1 MRPRYPWGCLLRM
14 GAFLSLEA
22 RYQFRHGLVTV
33 YIGVAVIYAVIL
45 RLLPAELR
53 PIVAPLVI
61 LTEPVMVGFFFFG
74 AVFLLERD
82 AGLLAPLS
90 VLPVHYGE
98 ALGARL
104 IAFAVT
110 ATAAGAT
117 ILLLGA
123 PEVFL
128 LPGTRP
134 AAALF
139 LVFAASVLFGLFG
152 FLVALGSVGLNAY
165 LIRTAL
171 PFVLIAAPMLVF
183 VPPTRSVVWLAF
195 PSGGVTGLIAW
206 SLGGA
211 LPAVP
216 WPPIVGGAATLVW
229 LAAAG
234 ILAARGWERHRD
246 RLLGVWT

>member
-1 MRPRYPWGCLLRM
+1 MRPRNRGRFLLRT
-14 GAFLSLEA
+14 GAFLALEA
-22 RYQFRHGLVTV
+22 RYQFRHGLVAV
-33 YIGVAVIYAVIL
+33 YIGVAVLYAVIL

-61 LTEPVMVGFFFFG
+61 LTEPAMIGFFFFG

-82 AGLLAPLS
+82 AGLLAPPA
-90 VLPVHYGE
+90 VAPVHYAE
-98 ALGARL
+98 AVGARL
-104 IAFAVT
+104 LAFAI
-110 ATAAGAT
+110 TAAVAGGA

-123 PEVFL
+123 PEVFS

-134 AAALF
+134 GAALL
-139 LVFAASVLFGLFG
+139 LVIAASVLFGLFG
-152 FLVALGSVGLNAY
+152 FVVALGSDGLNAY

-171 PFVLIAAPMLVF
+171 PFTLIAAPMLVF
-183 VPPTRSVVWLAF
+183 VPPTRSAVWLVF
-195 PSGGVTGLIAW
+195 PGGGVTGLIAW

-216 WPPIVGGAATLVW
+216 WLPTAGVAATGAWFVTMVL
-229 LAAAG
+229 LAV
-234 ILAARGWERHRD
+234 RGWERNRD